1 MRSAASQNIHDAMI
15 ARLATDL
22 KQREYQN
29 LRADHVEEY
38 REARPE
44 RIYCQAADAWL
55 MPDLTADKAGERVI
69 FEVET
74 EDSIDSP
81 VTAREVSTF
90 AAYAA
95 ENGCYFYLVVPS
107 AEESRAQ
114 DLLQDAE
121 KANPRK
127 TFVLGIDL

>member
-1 MRSAASQNIHDAMI
+1 M
-15 ARLATDL
+15 
-22 KQREYQN
+22 
-29 LRADHVEEY
+29 
-38 REARPE
+38 
-44 RIYCQAADAWL
+44 
-55 MPDLTADKAGERVI
+55 I